1 MIRVEPFTTY
11 ALEYGGGE
19 FDYPD
24 RMFNDAG
31 KTFAN
36 TVRELVPEFYCLP
49 EMFVN
54 ENRFGFLSKDAP
66 SSNSSGLVDK
76 GVGDVYHNTNIS
88 QSCFFT
94 HVPLFFLEFSHR
106 GQKGRL
112 TNLSG

>member
-24 RMFNDAG
+24 RMFNDVG

-36 TVRELVPEFYCLP
+36 TVRELIPEFYCLP

-76 GVGDVYHNTNIS
+76 GVGDVYHN
-88 QSCFFT
+88 
-94 HVPLFFLEFSHR
+94 
-106 GQKGRL
+106 QKYS
-112 TNLSG
+112 T